1 MALRNDAALVVKGL
15 QISHASFCNWIRYKH
30 LVLIDT
36 LARTR
41 NMHATATRMNLSQP
55 ALSKMLRDLE
65 EQFGFALFERLPR
78 SMPPTELGEYV
89 VRYAQGALAESQQ
102 FVDQVNRLRNG
113 GHGFIRV
120 GGIFAATAL
129 VLPQA
134 IAAIKARSPLL
145 SIEVVEHS
153 SDHLLTMLEQN
164 KLDIMIGR
172 FTEERF
178 SQLFDFQPLEPEP
191 FSLVVN
197 SEHPLNQ
204 LESPPLSALG
214 DWPWVLYPVGTPI
227 RNRLEQAFRVAGI
240 ATPVDSVETI
250 SMPMFLQLLQSAPMI
265 AMLPRSM
272 VAAQLASGQFRE
284 LRSTLHVPALEY
296 GVVTRKDE
304 PLSASARAFV
314 EILLEGAQSRR
325 TLQS

>member
-1 MALRNDAALVVKGL
+1 MATD
-15 QISHASFCNWIRYKH
+15 ITHSSFCNWIRFKH

-102 FVDQVNRLRNG
+102 FVDQLNRLRKG

-120 GGIFAATAL
+120 GGIFAATSV

-145 SIEVVEHS
+145 SIEVVEQS
-153 SDHLLTMLEQN
+153 SDHLLAMLEQN
-164 KLDIMIGR
+164 KLDLMIGR

-178 SQLFDFQPLEPEP
+178 SQLFDFQALEPEP

-197 SEHPLNQ
+197 SSHPLNERECTP
-204 LESPPLSALG
+204 LEALG

-227 RNRLEQAFRVAGI
+227 RERLEQAFRVAGI
-240 ATPVDSVETI
+240 ATPADSVDTI
-250 SMPMFLQLLQSAPMI
+250 SMPMFLHLLQSGPMI

-272 VAAQLASGQFRE
+272 VAAQLSSGQFRE
-284 LRSTLHVPALEY
+284 LQTPLQLAPLEY
-296 GVVTRKDE
+296 GVITRKDE
-304 PLSASARAFV
+304 PLSGSAQAFV
-314 EILLEGAQSRR
+314 DILLEFAQQRR
-325 TLQS
+325 ALEGDSSD

>member
-1 MALRNDAALVVKGL
+1 MPPDMTH
-15 QISHASFCNWIRYKH
+15 SSFCNWIRYKH

-134 IAAIKARSPLL
+134 
-145 SIEVVEHS
+145 
-153 SDHLLTMLEQN
+153 
-164 KLDIMIGR
+164 
-172 FTEERF
+172 
-178 SQLFDFQPLEPEP
+178 
-191 FSLVVN
+191 
-197 SEHPLNQ
+197 
-204 LESPPLSALG
+204 SPP
-214 DWPWVLYPVGTPI
+214 
-227 RNRLEQAFRVAGI
+227 
-240 ATPVDSVETI
+240 
-250 SMPMFLQLLQSAPMI
+250 
-265 AMLPRSM
+265 
-272 VAAQLASGQFRE
+272 
-284 LRSTLHVPALEY
+284 
-296 GVVTRKDE
+296 
-304 PLSASARAFV
+304 
-314 EILLEGAQSRR
+314 SRR
-325 TLQS
+325 EARYCRLKWWSIPAITC

>member
-1 MALRNDAALVVKGL
+1 MSPD
-15 QISHASFCNWIRYKH
+15 ITHASFCNWIRYKH

-41 NMHATATRMNLSQP
+41 NMHATATLMNLSQP

-65 EQFGFALFERLPR
+65 QQFGFALFERLSR

-89 VRYAQGALAESQQ
+89 VRYAQNALAESQQ

-113 GHGFIRV
+113 GHGFLRV
-120 GGIFAATAL
+120 GGIFASTAQ

-145 SIEVVEHS
+145 SIEVIEQS
-153 SDHLLTMLEQN
+153 SDHLLAMLEQK

-172 FTEERF
+172 FTEDRF
-178 SQLFDFQPLEPEP
+178 VQIFDFQPLEPEP

-197 SEHPLNQ
+197 STHPLN
-204 LESPPLSALG
+204 LEASISPEALRA
-214 DWPWVLYPVGTPI
+214 WPWVLYPLGTPI
-227 RNRLEQAFRVAGI
+227 RNRLEQAFKIVGI
-240 ATPVDSVETI
+240 TTPSDSVETI
-250 SMPMFLQLLQSAPMI
+250 SMPVFLQLLQSAPMI
-265 AMLPRSM
+265 AVLPRPM
-272 VAAQLASGQFRE
+272 VAVQLANGQLKE
-284 LRSTLHVPALEY
+284 LPSPLSLPPLEY

-304 PLSASARAFV
+304 PLSAAGRLFV
-314 EILLEGAQSRR
+314 EILIEGARR
-325 TLQS
+325 RREALESSDD